1 MNMMK
6 CRDVSGLVSTGD
18 IDTAPLRDR
27 LGAWMHIAMCR
38 HCRRFQR
45 QLRQLRRRARIAA
58 DEAAAEMPA
67 DLPARVLRRIPPE

>member
-18 IDTAPLRDR
+18 IEAAPLGHR

-38 HCRRFQR
+38 HCRRFER
-45 QLRQLRRRARIAA
+45 QLQQLRRRARAAA
-58 DEAAAEMPA
+58 DAAAADMPA
-67 DLPARVLRRIPPE
+67 DLPQRVLQQLSRD